1 LQALP
6 QCFSASA
13 QRTNAPRGA
22 LIATRTGTEAV
33 IGTGLVH
40 STPTTVH
47 VIELGAE
54 TGAIGKAAIRPSDD
68 VRAAAHSAEDATAAS
83 TDDASHGHSWAHKVG
98 EEVGQKALEEGIKS
112 VGQPNQSR
120 DDRKK

>member
-1 LQALP
+1 MNTTSRIA
-6 QCFSASA
+6 
-13 QRTNAPRGA
+13 GA
-22 LIATRTGTEAV
+22 AAVLLSLGAANKWAKGTLIATRTGTEAV

-54 TGAIGKAAIRPSDD
+54 TGAIGKAAIRPSD
-68 VRAAAHSAEDATAAS
+68 E
-83 TDDASHGHSWAHKVG
+83 
-98 EEVGQKALEEGIKS
+98 QKALEEGIKS